1 MGIYRGLDQA
11 ALDREYSPS
20 SRVGNIMPYIRRY
33 AELSTEA
40 RSQLYV
46 RRDLAYGPS
55 RGETLDFFPATRVG
69 APLHVFI
76 HGGYWQDLGKD
87 ESSFAAPA
95 FVAAGA
101 AFAALDY
108 ALAPDVAMDEIV
120 RQNRAAIAWLYRHA
134 HRLGFDPGRIHVS
147 GHSAGGHLVG
157 MLLATDWPREFGVPA
172 GVIRGATAISGI
184 FDLEPIR
191 LTYVNAP
198 LGMDA
203 AAAQR
208 NSPIHHPP
216 LVPCPLILCYGE
228 NETDEFKR
236 QTRAYRTVCARAGVP
251 TRFVAMSG
259 RHHFDAVLDLAD
271 PASDLARA
279 VFEQMG
285 L

>member
-1 MGIYRGLDQA
+1 MGIYRGFNQA

-33 AELSTEA
+33 EELSAEA
-40 RSQLYV
+40 RTQLYV
-46 RRDLAYGPS
+46 RRALSYGPS
-55 RGETLDFFPATRVG
+55 PAESLDFFPARRVG
-69 APLHVFI
+69 APIHVFI
-76 HGGYWQDLGKD
+76 HGGYWQELGKD

-95 FVAAGA
+95 FVEAGA

-108 ALAPDVAMDEIV
+108 ALAPNASMDEIV
-120 RQNRAAIAWLYRHA
+120 RQTRAAIAWLYRNA
-134 HRLGFDPGRIHVS
+134 YRLGFDPERIHVS

-157 MLLATDWPREFGVPA
+157 MLLATDWKGEFGVP
-172 GVIRGATAISGI
+172 GDVINGAAAISGI

-203 AAAQR
+203 GAARR
-208 NSPIHHPP
+208 NSPLYQPP
-216 LVPCPLILCYGE
+216 RRAVPLILTYGE

-236 QTRAYRTVCARAGVP
+236 QTRAYRTVCSKARVP
-251 TRFVAMSG
+251 TRFVTMP
-259 RHHFDAVLDLAD
+259 RRNHFDAVLELAD
-271 PASDLARA
+271 PKSGLGQA

>member
-1 MGIYRGLDQA
+1 MGIYRNFDQA

-20 SRVGNIMPYIRRY
+20 SRVGNIMSYIRRY
-33 AELSTEA
+33 AELSA
-40 RSQLYV
+40 AAQSQLYV
-46 RRDLAYGPS
+46 RRGLAYGPS

-101 AFAALDY
+101 AFVALDY
-108 ALAPDVAMDEIV
+108 ALAPDVSMDEIV

-134 HRLGFDPGRIHVS
+134 LRLGFDASRIHVS

-157 MLLATDWPREFGVPA
+157 MLLATDWAREFGVPA
-172 GVIRGATAISGI
+172 DVVRGATAISGI

-203 AAAQR
+203 AAAAR
-208 NSPIHHPP
+208 NSPLHRPP
-216 LVPCPLILCYGE
+216 LSRCPLILCYGE

-236 QTRAYRTVCARAGVP
+236 QTRA
-251 TRFVAMSG
+251 
-259 RHHFDAVLDLAD
+259 
-271 PASDLARA
+271 
-279 VFEQMG
+279 
-285 L
+285 

>member
-1 MGIYRGLDQA
+1 MGIYRGFDQA
-11 ALDREYSPS
+11 GLDREYSPS

-33 AELSTEA
+33 EELSAAA

-46 RRDLAYGPS
+46 RRDLPYGPTPA
-55 RGETLDFFPATRVG
+55 ETLDFFPATRVG
-69 APLHVFI
+69 APLHLFI
-76 HGGYWQDLGKD
+76 HGGYWQELGKD

-108 ALAPDVAMDEIV
+108 ALAPAASMDEIV
-120 RQNRAAIAWLYRHA
+120 RQTRAAVAWLHRNA
-134 HRLGFDPGRIHVS
+134 QRLGYDGGRIHVS

-157 MLLATDWPREFGVPA
+157 MLLATDWQREFGVPA
-172 GVIRGATAISGI
+172 NVISGATAISGI

-198 LGMDA
+198 IGMDA
-203 AAAQR
+203 AAARR
-208 NSPIHHPP
+208 NSPIHQPP
-216 LVPCPLILCYGE
+216 RLPVPLILTYGE

-236 QTRAYRTVCARAGVP
+236 QTRAYRSACTRAGVP
-251 TRFVAMSG
+251 SRVVAMPG
-259 RHHFDAVLDLAD
+259 RNHFDAVLELAD
-271 PASDLARA
+271 PESGLGRA

>member
-1 MGIYRGLDQA
+1 MGIYRGFDQA

-33 AELSTEA
+33 EELSAAA

-46 RRDLAYGPS
+46 RRNLAYGRTS
-55 RGETLDFFPATRVG
+55 AETLDFFPARRVG
-69 APLHVFI
+69 APLHLFI
-76 HGGYWQDLGKD
+76 HGGYWQELGKD
-87 ESSFAAPA
+87 ESSFAAPG
-95 FVAAGA
+95 FVEAGA

-108 ALAPDVAMDEIV
+108 ALAPDASMDEIV
-120 RQNRAAIAWLYRHA
+120 RQARAAVAWLHRNA
-134 HRLGFDPGRIHVS
+134 RRLGFDGERIYVS

-172 GVIRGATAISGI
+172 GVVAGATAISGI

-198 LGMDA
+198 IGMDA
-203 AAAQR
+203 AAARR
-208 NSPIHHPP
+208 NSPIHQPP
-216 LVPCPLILCYGE
+216 RVPVPLILTYGE

-236 QTRAYRTVCARAGVP
+236 QTRAYRAVCARAGTP
-251 TRFVAMSG
+251 CRMVAMPG
-259 RHHFDAVLDLAD
+259 RNHFDAVLELAD
-271 PASDLARA
+271 PDSALARA